1 MIKFDRKT
9 IKQGD
14 RLFHVENP
22 EFPVWFKGMGHGGD
36 VIASY
41 LHVVSNRC
49 ADVIFKQKDV
59 LMEART

>member
-14 RLFHVENP
+14 RLFLVTNP
-22 EFPVWFKGMGHGGD
+22 EFPMWFKCMGHGGD

-41 LHVVSNRC
+41 LHPVRNSP
-49 ADVIFKQKDV
+49 ADVILRQKDI
-59 LMEART
+59 LMEAKA